1 MKSINENINES
12 ASFEKMIQ
20 KNTKKRNTR
29 LPPITKLKRNNTQK
43 LISKNNSFIK
53 RNNISYISNLSNINN
68 KNFENLNKSLSNLAN
83 KLISK
88 NKVSNIS
95 LSEKILLEL
104 FINISEFNES
114 SFDFFVSYTNFY
126 SMLKHKGLLDK
137 KIYNNVIITKSD
149 LDIILKE
156 ILTNKISSKK
166 LNFNNFLK
174 FIVYLS
180 YKIDT
185 FHFIDKPRR
194 TVAFIIDKY
203 FNKYDEHY
211 NSSLIRIIYSY
222 ILSVQEEENINFIL
236 DEKISFLSEIYIN
249 FFQIDNNNDNSNNDI
264 FDNDKNNFTSI
275 IKALKNIGIYPILVN
290 IKELVILYYILL
302 DDNNENKFL
311 VVKDIDINNT
321 YKFKNFCQFFI
332 TLCLFIKDKNCIA
345 LKQYFYLLNKQK
357 DDINDDNILKNGQ
370 KEGIIRF
377 ILNLN
382 IENKYKDKDIFQV
395 DYQYNLYNKNKGKNI
410 YSISNDFKLNRE
422 EYDIIRKIFES
433 YSSYIDKNFNYQLSL
448 TDIINFLKDY
458 NLILKNN
465 HDNLLIEKINI
476 AQTNSRNNIN
486 NLKRS
491 LHSLDHLFNNKKNE
505 KIKNS
510 NSNNSNNNQIGLADL
525 EILFSKAQQKQKV
538 YININKSMEG
548 IFLNN
553 KNNKDY
559 NLKIRLNFNYFVN
572 FLNFLSNKLGFE
584 TLSEFIKYLS
594 EGKNNEN
601 IYKLR
606 ARDINLK
613 YIYEKYTELNSKNEL
628 VNIIQEFSPIINL
641 YIISYKNKIK
651 GNKITYNIFLKLF
664 SEFEIFPNFI
674 NYSILKDIFC
684 VLYQIK
690 SNSKEDM
697 DININYKE
705 EDKKKEIDFHEI
717 MHTFGI
723 ISLYLKDIYSVN
735 EIQGL
740 LALFNLI
747 VNSDKI
753 KPFLKGLN
761 FNFIDVLK
769 EKINEISKRYNIFKN
784 EDEPEY
790 IKYLKEPYL

>member
-166 LNFNNFLK
+166 LNFNNFLR

-211 NSSLIRIIYSY
+211 NNSLIRIIYSY
-222 ILSVQEEENINFIL
+222 VLSVQEEENINFIL

-290 IKELVILYYILL
+290 IKELVIMFYILL
-302 DDNNENKFL
+302 DENNDSKYLNI
-311 VVKDIDINNT
+311 KDIDTNNT
-321 YKFKNFCQFFI
+321 FKFKNFCQFFF
-332 TLCLFIKDKNCIA
+332 TLCLFIKEKNFLV
-345 LKQYFYLLNKQK
+345 LKQFSYLLNKQK
-357 DDINDDNILKNGQ
+357 DNNSFDNILKIGQ

-377 ILNLN
+377 ILSLKVENNYKNKEIYPNNYNLDIKNKVKDISTIKKDFNLN
-382 IENKYKDKDIFQV
+382 KEE
-395 DYQYNLYNKNKGKNI
+395 
-410 YSISNDFKLNRE
+410 NDFIKQ
-422 EYDIIRKIFES
+422 IFDS
-433 YSSYIDKNFNYQLSL
+433 YSSHFDKNFNYLLSYW
-448 TDIINFLKDY
+448 DIINFLRDF
-458 NLILKNN
+458 NLISKNN
-465 HDNLLIEKINI
+465 NYDNFIIEKISL
-476 AQTNSRNNIN
+476 ARNNSKN
-486 NLKRS
+486 NISELKRS
-491 LHSLDHLFNNKKNE
+491 LHSLDHLFN
-505 KIKNS
+505 I
-510 NSNNSNNNQIGLADL
+510 
-525 EILFSKAQQKQKV
+525 
-538 YININKSMEG
+538 
-548 IFLNN
+548 
-553 KNNKDY
+553 KNNKA
-559 NLKIRLNFNYFVN
+559 
-572 FLNFLSNKLGFE
+572 
-584 TLSEFIKYLS
+584 IKY
-594 EGKNNEN
+594 EKN
-601 IYKLR
+601 
-606 ARDINLK
+606 
-613 YIYEKYTELNSKNEL
+613 
-628 VNIIQEFSPIINL
+628 
-641 YIISYKNKIK
+641 
-651 GNKITYNIFLKLF
+651 
-664 SEFEIFPNFI
+664 
-674 NYSILKDIFC
+674 
-684 VLYQIK
+684 K
-690 SNSKEDM
+690 SNSK
-697 DININYKE
+697 ITLSN
-705 EDKKKEIDFHEI
+705 
-717 MHTFGI
+717 
-723 ISLYLKDIYSVN
+723 
-735 EIQGL
+735 
-740 LALFNLI
+740 FNL
-747 VNSDKI
+747 K
-753 KPFLKGLN
+753 
-761 FNFIDVLK
+761 
-769 EKINEISKRYNIFKN
+769 NI
-784 EDEPEY
+784 
-790 IKYLKEPYL
+790 